1 MAELWKSFLDPVW
14 LLIDFIYIGNNCV
27 RTQLSVWAGPCI
39 DFLLCSLTGQVVL
52 LFNTKQDPH
61 HHGTNGTNHPD
72 PSVHLTWAK
81 VINKNYWHSADSIK
95 VHGFTFLFLFVLFFF
110 YHPDLSVICRR
121 VLTKN
126 SANSA
131 TCSVLLYDIASNRST
146 NSKPS
151 WAFFPSVVI
160 KSKNRMRCWRKAPG
174 KISSHQKR
182 GLIYLFINLFIYFW
196 LVCLWM
202 VQRWLD
208 YKDWDL
214 TARWET
220 LWDHLFY
227 FYFSLSGSH
236 LWDQDLESFS

>member
-1 MAELWKSFLDPVW
+1 MAQMAQITLTLQ
-14 LLIDFIYIGNNCV
+14 FISLG
-27 RTQLSVWAGPCI
+27 LK
-39 DFLLCSLTGQVVL
+39 SLTKITGIL
-52 LFNTKQDPH
+52 LTV
-61 HHGTNGTNHPD
+61 
-72 PSVHLTWAK
+72 SRCM
-81 VINKNYWHSADSIK
+81 DS
-95 VHGFTFLFLFVLFFF
+95 LFYFYLFYFFF
-110 YHPDLSVICRR
+110 YHTDLSVICRR

-182 GLIYLFINLFIYFW
+182 GFIYLFINSFIYFW